1 MAPRRPRPMFEN
13 YKNQDS
19 FPLGC
24 GESEGEIVK
33 QLIHPALLAAAAA
46 FAPFGASA
54 ADFETATAAVERG
67 DYARTTSLVV
77 VQDGAILLERYFDDG
92 GASARRNTRS
102 ATKTITGMLVGIAI
116 ARGAISSPES
126 PILGYFPERTVA
138 YPDPRKAEISVEDL
152 LTMSSPLECNDSNPY
167 SRGNEERMYLV
178 EDWVGFFLDLPIRG
192 FPSWEAP
199 PARSP
204 YGRAFAYCTA
214 GVTTLGAVL
223 ENATGQQLEEFA
235 AAHLF
240 EPLGIEQAEW
250 QFSPLGLA
258 QAGGGLGLTSRS
270 LARLGQLYLDGGRW
284 NGRQIVSRAWVEAST
299 RPHAA
304 VPDGGG
310 HEYGYLWWLQ
320 EFRAAGRSYRAWLMN
335 GNGGNKVIVVP
346 ELDAIIVITTTNY
359 GNPQAHGWSES
370 LFAEHLLP
378 ELIARAAADR

>member
-1 MAPRRPRPMFEN
+1 M
-13 YKNQDS
+13 
-19 FPLGC
+19 
-24 GESEGEIVK
+24 K
-33 QLIHPALLAAAAA
+33 QLIQSALLAAAAA
-46 FAPFGASA
+46 IAPFSASA
-54 ADFETATAAVERG
+54 ADFEAATAAVERG
-67 DYARTTSLVV
+67 DYGRTTSLVV
-77 VQDGAILLERYFDDG
+77 MQDGTTLLEHYFDEG
-92 GASARRNTRS
+92 GPSALRNTRS

-116 ARGAISSPES
+116 DRGAIASTETPA
-126 PILGYFPERTVA
+126 LGFFPERIVA
-138 YPDPRKAEISVEDL
+138 NPDPRKAQMSVEDL
-152 LTMSSPLECNDSNPY
+152 LTMSSPLECNDGNPY
-167 SRGNEERMYLV
+167 SRGNEERMYLI

-223 ENATGQQLEEFA
+223 ENATGQQLEGFA
-235 AAHLF
+235 ATHLF

-250 QFSPLGLA
+250 QFSPSGLA
-258 QAGGGLGLTSRS
+258 QAGGGLGLSSRS

-304 VPDGGG
+304 VPDGRG

-320 EFRAAGRSYRAWLMN
+320 EFRAGERTYSAWLMN

-346 ELDAIIVITTTNY
+346 ELSAVTVITTTNY
-359 GNPQAHGWSES
+359 GNPQAHAWSES
-370 LFAEHLLP
+370 LFAEHILP
-378 ELIARAAADR
+378 ELVTRAAAD